1 MIVWDIR
8 VETCMDRHL
17 RAETTSYNFCE
28 NPLTSQ
34 RIPLH
39 QKGIGMTFT
48 QSISTCFSKYAT
60 FSGRASRSEY
70 WWFALFGMI
79 VNLVANRIDGVGSR
93 SFELNVGAL
102 DLSVGTTG
110 SLISLV
116 IFVPSLAV
124 MVRRFHDIDKS
135 GWWFWIVL
143 VPFVGWIIFIVW
155 MASEGT
161 QGPNTYG
168 NPPTTEPD
176 SPHDPEPP
184 VEPEYTVEERESP
197 IPDVRED
204 REPTI
209 RRL

>member
-1 MIVWDIR
+1 
-8 VETCMDRHL
+8 
-17 RAETTSYNFCE
+17 
-28 NPLTSQ
+28 
-34 RIPLH
+34 
-39 QKGIGMTFT
+39 MTFT

-124 MVRRFHDIDKS
+124 MVR
-135 GWWFWIVL
+135 
-143 VPFVGWIIFIVW
+143 
-155 MASEGT
+155 MAT
-161 QGPNTYG
+161 
-168 NPPTTEPD
+168 
-176 SPHDPEPP
+176 
-184 VEPEYTVEERESP
+184 
-197 IPDVRED
+197 
-204 REPTI
+204 
-209 RRL
+209 